1 MIIQLY
7 GKVICALK
15 SPVREIATIEGTS
28 IHQKTDKIYYNHWER
43 ERVVCTKKKK
53 KKKRLCLVLFAH
65 VSSVDVGM
73 LNPAGQAHNIGA
85 FVLYKLYM
93 DLLVF

>member
-1 MIIQLY
+1 M
-7 GKVICALK
+7 VICALK

-43 ERVVCTKKKK
+43 ERVVCTK
-53 KKKRLCLVLFAH
+53 RGRLVLLRTFLLSTWEC
-65 VSSVDVGM
+65 V
-73 LNPAGQAHNIGA
+73 NPAGQAHNIGA